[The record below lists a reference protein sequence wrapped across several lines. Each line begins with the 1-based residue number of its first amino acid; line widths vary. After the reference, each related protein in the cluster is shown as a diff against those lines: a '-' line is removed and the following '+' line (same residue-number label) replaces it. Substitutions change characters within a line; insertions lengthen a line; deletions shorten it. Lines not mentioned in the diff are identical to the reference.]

1 VQLPTKLIAAAGACF
16 NSLPH
21 LLRLIKNTERKRAQ
35 QRNSLCAARA
45 HAAFLYEGP
54 IKKFA
59 AGAECDNCIKNLF
72 LSGFLWAAE
81 SKGIKRATL
90 SLFAARNYLDWR
102 RSRKRASLR
111 LTIASAGH
119 IKQN

>member
-1 VQLPTKLIAAAGACF
+1 MQL
-16 NSLPH
+16 
-21 LLRLIKNTERKRAQ
+21 
-35 QRNSLCAARA
+35 
-45 HAAFLYEGP
+45 LYEGP

-102 RSRKRASLR
+102 RSRKRASPADHSISGSHKTELSR
-111 LTIASAGH
+111 LFIPAQMDSETNKSQFNDPHAGDLLFLFAFIPLYGRH
-119 IKQN
+119 